1 MADKVYDRAIPIDL
15 DSRAVPFDEGTA
27 DAVHVKASHL
37 QAMFDEAMGK
47 YPVSQEMLDKIDDL
61 NEYLIKHFRL
71 SIGNRIIKQ
80 IHLFVPCYVACGGTE
95 LEAVDFMV
103 QEKVL
108 RKFESLSLGF
118 LKDELVKFN
127 TYLDKTFG
135 KNGMPLSKEYVDDL
149 RRNS

>member
-1 MADKVYDRAIPIDL
+1 MQLTLCPL
-15 DSRAVPFDEGTA
+15 FSG
-27 DAVHVKASHL
+27 S
-37 QAMFDEAMGK
+37 
-47 YPVSQEMLDKIDDL
+47 S
-61 NEYLIKHFRL
+61 
-71 SIGNRIIKQ
+71 GNS
-80 IHLFVPCYVACGGTE
+80 VYVACGGTE

-135 KNGMPLSKEYVDDL
+135 KNGMPLSKEYVDSL